1 MRGELPLRNIEGVV
15 SPAERWSAEEVAAQ
29 APRRESSAAPRLR
42 LRFSLRGLFFL
53 AATIAVGCAL
63 WVHTPSIYG
72 RIAACSILVFWAGF
86 GCVMAGDELFV
97 RGGAK
102 FAAASKLFVAVGAPA
117 MLLAVLSGTTS
128 GLMAIGNRFLVSP
141 HSSWSLTPA
150 LPDIDERPL
159 RKPTVPELPPR
170 RRRGPSAEP
179 LPAELAKLQS
189 VKLQLVKAGL

>member
-1 MRGELPLRNIEGVV
+1 MRGESQLRELAGE
-15 SPAERWSAEEVAAQ
+15 SAPAERWPAGEVA
-29 APRRESSAAPRLR
+29 PKRSRRESPAAPRLR

-53 AATIAVGCAL
+53 AATIAVSCTL

-72 RIAACSILVFWAGF
+72 RIAAGSILVFWLGC

-117 MLLAVLSGTTS
+117 VLLAVLSGTTS
-128 GLMAIGNRFLVSP
+128 GLMALANRLLVSP

-150 LPDIDERPL
+150 LPEVDERPL
-159 RKPTVPELPPR
+159 RKPTVPEIPP
-170 RRRGPSAEP
+170 RRRGPSTGP
-179 LPAELAKLQS
+179 SPAEFASRCGDQGHRLT
-189 VKLQLVKAGL
+189 